1 MKKLRPFFNIDF
13 VNAKFGKKL
22 NPFEKFLNKSLNW
35 ILTII
40 SLIGLILFLI
50 FWFIFSLKSILFI
63 LNT

>member
-1 MKKLRPFFNIDF
+1 MRKLRPFFNIDV
-13 VNAKFGKKL
+13 VNAKSGKKL